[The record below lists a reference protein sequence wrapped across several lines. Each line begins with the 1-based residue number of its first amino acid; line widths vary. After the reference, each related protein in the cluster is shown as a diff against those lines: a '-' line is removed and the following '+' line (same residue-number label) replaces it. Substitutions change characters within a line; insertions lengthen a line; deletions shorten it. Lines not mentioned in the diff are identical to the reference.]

1 MEIQQIKSA
10 ALAKRNAGDFAGAEA
25 MFRQALTAAPDDLDC
40 LHMLGVLCFRT
51 NRAREAMEFFF
62 RAGMLSGWRVP
73 AITRNFGLA
82 SNHVYGD
89 DIIVKRIAYRA
100 WLSVRQR
107 AMRPSSALVTV
118 VVPSY
123 NHARFIAVCLNS
135 VYRQTWRRIELVVID
150 DGSVDDSVA
159 QIRQLLLACPFPHTF
174 IARENRGAHE
184 TINEAIAVATGDYI
198 NILNSDDCFH
208 PQRIE
213 KMVAHVAGMGADWGF
228 AGVEILDDRGVI
240 APSSP
245 ESASGKL
252 KMIVAGVDAAPTIG
266 FALLRHNVAIS
277 TGNFFIRREFFR
289 EMGGFSDLRYV
300 HDQEFALRATLVS
313 EPIYVAEKLY
323 GYRVHGSNT
332 ISETGSTAGAETGA
346 MLDQHIQNLLSP
358 RAVPNPFAPTRANWG
373 EYVTSY
379 VLRYGFGGL
388 PSAAQLAEI
397 AQQAMGNYA
406 AKGMSN
412 GEGMAGSATGADTWL
427 SRVEGLAGAQPLLA
441 TMSTPPNGIQAT
453 FDQFQRYGIVAR
465 TVEHLR
471 RAGQV
476 FTILEVGANT
486 HRILGKLLPN
496 DKITYLDRE
505 IPPEMQ
511 GANDVLIG
519 DATQLNMLDGAFDL
533 VVALDVFEHIES
545 PRREFF
551 LRHITRVSRI
561 ATMLGAP
568 FASAAVRAAED
579 SACQFWDGLFSKP
592 YRWLVEH
599 AENGLPDLAQT
610 RQTLADLGMQ
620 CVHFGHGN
628 LPLWRELMKAHF
640 AAEFS
645 TELRAPVAAMDSYY
659 RDHLLLA
666 DVSENATYRQFLL
679 CTRDA
684 AVRQQ
689 LADFPASLV
698 ANSSDRQPPVD
709 LESLMEVLHAMQQIA
724 VVAKRVSADS

>member
-10 ALAKRNAGDFAGAEA
+10 ALAKRNAGDFAGAEV
-25 MFRQALTAAPDDLDC
+25 MFRQALSNAPDDLDC
-40 LHMLGVLCFRT
+40 LHMLGVPCFRT
-51 NRAREAMEFFF
+51 GRAREAMGFFL

-82 SNHVYGD
+82 SSHVYGD
-89 DIIVKRIAYRA
+89 EIIVKRIAYRA
-100 WLSVRQR
+100 WLNARRR
-107 AMRPSSALVTV
+107 AIKPSRPLVTV

-123 NHARFIAVCLNS
+123 NHAHFIAVCLDS
-135 VYRQTWRRIELVVID
+135 VYCQTWRRIELVVID
-150 DGSVDDSVA
+150 DGSTDDSA
-159 QIRQLLLACPFPHTF
+159 SRIRELLLTCPFPHTF

-184 TINEAIAVATGDYI
+184 TINEAIALAAGEYI

-213 KMVAHVAGMGADWGF
+213 KMVAHVSAMDADWGF
-228 AGVEILDDRGVI
+228 AGVEILDEHGNV

-245 ESASGKL
+245 DSALGKL
-252 KMIVAGVDAAPTIG
+252 KMIAASVDAAPTIG

-277 TGNFFIRREFFR
+277 TGNYFIRREFFR

-332 ISETGSTAGAETGA
+332 ISEAGSTASAETGA
-346 MLDQHIQNLLSP
+346 MLDQHIQNLFSP
-358 RAVPNPFAPTRANWG
+358 CAVRNPFAPTRDNWG
-373 EYVTSY
+373 EYVTTY

-388 PSAAQLAEI
+388 LSAAQLAEI
-397 AQQAMGNYA
+397 AQQAMGNEVVKDA
-406 AKGMSN
+406 GNADGI
-412 GEGMAGSATGADTWL
+412 AGSATGADTWL
-427 SRVEGLAGAQPLLA
+427 SRVEGLAGAQPLLQI
-441 TMSTPPNGIQAT
+441 MSAPPNGIQTT

-465 TVEHLR
+465 AVEHLR
-471 RAGQV
+471 HAGQV

-505 IPPEMQ
+505 IPAEMQ
-511 GANDVLIG
+511 GAGDVLIG
-519 DATQLNMLDGAFDL
+519 DATQLDMPDGAFDL
-533 VVALDVFEHIES
+533 VVALDVFEHIE
-545 PRREFF
+545 PPQREAF
-551 LRHITRVSRI
+551 LRHISRVSRI

-568 FASAAVRAAED
+568 FESVGVRAAED
-579 SACQFWDGLFSKP
+579 DACRFWNNLFTKP
-592 YRWLVEH
+592 YRWLTEH
-599 AENGLPDLAQT
+599 AENGLPDLAKTSQY
-610 RQTLADLGMQ
+610 LAGAGMQ
-620 CVHFGHGN
+620 CVHFGHGD
-628 LPLWRELMKAHF
+628 LMLWQELMKAHF
-640 AAEFS
+640 AAESS

-666 DVSENATYRQFLL
+666 DAGENETYRQFLL

-684 AVRQQ
+684 AVRAQ
-689 LADFPASLV
+689 LAEFAASLA
-698 ANSSDRQPPVD
+698 ANSGDMQPPVGI
-709 LESLMEVLHAMQQIA
+709 ESLIDVLRAMQQIA
-724 VVAKRVSADS
+724 VVAKRVSAGG